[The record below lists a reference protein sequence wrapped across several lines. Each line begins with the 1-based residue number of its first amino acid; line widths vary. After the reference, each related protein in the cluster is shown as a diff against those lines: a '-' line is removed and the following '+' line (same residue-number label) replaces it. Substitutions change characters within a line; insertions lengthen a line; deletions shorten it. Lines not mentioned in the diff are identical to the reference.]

1 MRSFAT
7 LEPLSTGDLIDRA
20 VRLYRRNFTPLV
32 SIAAVPTVIGYIV
45 SLMFWNGYTGLLTG
59 VSGSRGLSMSSITLL
74 LLGALGYP
82 VWFYSL
88 LVTISGLSRVV
99 GDHLMLDEPISVRRC
114 FGAAK
119 QRLGAIT
126 LMALLFVVMLFA
138 AYIVLSIVLF
148 VLMMGIG
155 LFVGVVA
162 TVKLP
167 QWIITTLLVITVILG
182 VALAILVICVIL
194 SRVVFLPAI
203 VMIEGQ
209 SAGNA
214 LGRSISLGKGN
225 WNRVGAIVLF
235 TYFVSLSL
243 LAALAMPIGIL
254 LYQSNLLS
262 ADAITSPT
270 VSILYTSL
278 NQLST
283 LLCLPIWIVSF
294 TLLYFDSRVRKEA
307 YDLDLIAREI
317 NPGFYWQSPV
327 APPPMGYPR
336 TSQTGWGRMPVQ
348 TGPLGLAG
356 YTPQTRLDGRSSEV
370 GLPETE
376 GLSKQFGNEANV
388 FNASSGPNEPGSAT
402 DELRIRPCAVCGA
415 HLVPDASFCMNCGTL
430 AGIQAKHE

>member
-1 MRSFAT
+1 MRSFT
-7 LEPLSTGDLIDRA
+7 RLEPLSTGDLIDRA

-59 VSGSRGLSMSSITLL
+59 VSGSRGLSMSSITML

-82 VWFYSL
+82 VWFYTL

-148 VLMMGIG
+148 ILMMGIG
-155 LFVGVVA
+155 LLVGVVA
-162 TVKLP
+162 AVRLP
-167 QWIITTLLVITVILG
+167 QWIITTLLVITVIVG
-182 VALAILVICVIL
+182 VALALVVICVIL

-214 LGRSISLGKGN
+214 VGRSINLGKGN
-225 WNRVGAIVLF
+225 WHRVGAIVLF

-243 LAALAMPIGIL
+243 LAALAMPVGII
-254 LYQSNLLS
+254 LYQSNLLN

-317 NPGFYWQSPV
+317 NPGFFWQPPV
-327 APPPMGYPR
+327 APPPLGSPR
-336 TSQTGWGRMPVQ
+336 PSQTDSVRTPVQ
-348 TGPLGLAG
+348 TSPLGLAG
-356 YTPQTRLDGRSSEV
+356 YTSPQSRVESRSSEV
-370 GLPETE
+370 GLPAAESLSAEFRNEPNVLNSSSGLNETE
-376 GLSKQFGNEANV
+376 
-388 FNASSGPNEPGSAT
+388 EP
-402 DELRIRPCAVCGA
+402 RVRRCAVCDA
-415 HLVPDASFCMNCGTL
+415 HLVPGASFCMNCGTL
-430 AGIQAKHE
+430 TTPQTSRE